1 MILICFVLFCCIR
14 FVFCQMIF
22 SFELSFIIFIFSS
35 FLFFSLFSLFYFL
48 LCYIVSSC
56 FFIGRFISSRIHP
69 FPSEHGS
76 KDAQSLLSTIMS
88 TQMGT
93 SGNLPF
99 CFCFCFCFCFVLF
112 WFCFIL
118 FYFLIV
124 LFNVMN
130 IRLLHYCIIL
140 SYLILSYLLF

>member
-48 LCYIVSSC
+48 LCYIISSY

-99 CFCFCFCFCFVLF
+99 CFGFIL
-112 WFCFIL
+112 FCFI
-118 FYFLIV
+118 FLIV

-140 SYLILSYLLF
+140 SYLIFYFNLI